1 MSEPGNSPAEA
12 PKGPLPSWKQ
22 LWQVPALVLSA
33 GLLVSALSIVTSKKS
48 SPPID
53 GYLTNAAKVLES
65 RDYQGTLDYLNE
77 HLLGFQAAGKLS
89 PAQEARYQLLLAR
102 AMYFG
107 QRELRVSVAENHAKV
122 LAGFIAAR
130 EGGAGLTA
138 LDESAV
144 AETLLAL
151 GRTEEALRAARALP
165 PSENVRRLSVFHAAI
180 ESMLQTRASD
190 RTLVMELLSEYLQFE
205 GLKAE
210 DRIWAASRQARALID
225 QGYADAAINKLLRE
239 LQRFGSAAPG
249 ETAPMLVMLAEA
261 YLETGVTDQADRLLE
276 RVERETPPG
285 HELRPRV
292 MLLRGGTAQA
302 RGEYELARDRFRAVV
317 DDSPH
322 SDEVVPGLL
331 GLGETEAVLGSGVAS
346 LEAFTRL
353 VAEMNAGRRHPG
365 VSIEQVTASLLARS
379 REQRER
385 DELQS
390 SLEFAILAERLHAPG
405 KPPGEVYQDI
415 SIAHRALARSLM
427 GAGDEAPAG
436 RVTLAQLD
444 PASREEARR
453 HLIAAG
459 AYARRHAESVA
470 VSDNAAYGDS
480 IWAAAD
486 DFDLAGDV
494 EEAIASFQEFVNSF
508 PDDVRR
514 AEGRFRLAQAFQA
527 RGEYTIAA
535 DFYRGL
541 IEDRNN
547 RDVKGVGP
555 FADASYVPLA
565 QVLRLDADMEND
577 AEAEKLLLAVVS
589 GSVIVDPSARAFRDA
604 LLELARH
611 YAQSGQHPQAIERCE
626 EFLGR
631 FPSDPEALLVRY
643 RLAENLRRSAA
654 DLQEELRA
662 GLPDSRRQVLE
673 GERDRRLATALETLS
688 QVIEELE
695 ARDPRRRSRLET
707 DALRNAYFYRG
718 SSAYDLGDYE
728 AAIRYYDA
736 AYDRYPEDPA
746 SLVALVQIVNAHVQM
761 GNIDRARVSNERA
774 RRFFE
779 SLPDSAWN
787 DPFLPMGRADWER
800 WLESSSKLYATGE
813 EDQP

>member
-1 MSEPGNSPAEA
+1 MAEPGTNPANA
-12 PKGPLPSWKQ
+12 PQSPLPGWKQ
-22 LWQVPALVLSA
+22 LWQMPALVLSA
-33 GLLVSALSIVTSKKS
+33 GLLVTALSIITTKKA

-53 GYLTNAAKVLES
+53 GYLSSAAKILES
-65 RDYQGTLDYLNE
+65 HDYQGTLDYLNE
-77 HLLGFQAAGKLS
+77 HLLGFQAGGKLT
-89 PAQEARYQLLLAR
+89 PAQDARYQLLLAR

-107 QRELRVSVAENHAKV
+107 QRELGVNLPENHAKV
-122 LAGFIAAR
+122 LAGFQSAR
-130 EGGAGLTA
+130 EGGAGLSDA
-138 LDESAV
+138 DSSAI
-144 AETLLAL
+144 AETLLAM
-151 GRTEEALRAARALP
+151 GRTDEALNAARELP
-165 PSENVRRLSVFHAAI
+165 PGENARRIAIFHRAI
-180 ESMLQTRASD
+180 DGMLQSRASD

-205 GLKAE
+205 GLGAE

-239 LQRFGSAAPG
+239 LQRFGDTSPAD
-249 ETAPMLVMLAEA
+249 TAPMLVMLAEA
-261 YLETGVTDQADRLLE
+261 YLETGVTDQADKVLE
-276 RVERETPPG
+276 RVEAIVPPG

-292 MLLRGGTAQA
+292 MLLRAGTAQA
-302 RGEYELARDRFRAVV
+302 RGEYDLARDRFLAVV

-331 GLGETEAVLGSGVAS
+331 GLGETEAVLGSAAGS
-346 LEAFTRL
+346 LDAFTRL
-353 VAEMNAGRRHPG
+353 VAELNAGRAHPS
-365 VSIEQVTASLLARS
+365 VTIDQVTASLVARA

-385 DELQS
+385 NDLVS
-390 SLEFAILAERLHAPG
+390 ALEFAELAERLHAPG
-405 KPPGEVYQDI
+405 NPPGEVYLEI
-415 SIAHRALARSLM
+415 SKAHRLLAESLM
-427 GAGDEAPAG
+427 GSADDSG
-436 RVTLAQLD
+436 REPLTLAHLD

-459 AYARRHAESVA
+459 ANARQYAETVA

-480 IWAAAD
+480 VWTAAD

-494 EEAIASFQEFVNSF
+494 EEAIANFQEFVNAF
-508 PDDVRR
+508 PGDVRR
-514 AEGRFRLAQAFQA
+514 AEGRFRLAQAYQA

-565 QVLRLDADMEND
+565 QVLGLDADPQND
-577 AEAEKLLLAVVS
+577 AEAETLLLSVV
-589 GSVIVDPSARAFRDA
+589 GGGVVVDPNAKTFRDA

-611 YAQSGQHPQAIERCE
+611 YAQSGQQPQAIERCE

-631 FPSDPEALLVRY
+631 FPDDPESLMVRY
-643 RLAENLRRSAA
+643 RLAESLRRSAA
-654 DLQEELRA
+654 DLQAELRA

-673 GERDRRLATALETLS
+673 AERDRRLATALETLS
-688 QVIEELE
+688 QVIDELE
-695 ARDPRRRSRLET
+695 ARDPRRRTRLEN

-736 AYDRYPEDPA
+736 AYDRYPDNPA

-761 GNIDRARVSNERA
+761 GNLDRARVSNERA

-779 SLPDSAWN
+779 SLPDSAWS

-800 WLESSSKLYATGE
+800 WLESSSKLYAGAE
-813 EDQP
+813 EDRP